1 MRPGAIRRRTVSA
14 DTYIGGMSGPAAPLP
29 GATGPLLLE
38 CAHYDRFECRS
49 CTWLERPY
57 DDQLAAKQMATREL
71 VRAALGDRPEPV
83 WLAPVPSVPEGFRTK
98 AKMVV
103 GGTAAEPTLGLWDQ
117 RRGAVDLRDCALH
130 TRGIRTTLPV
140 LAEFVTRA
148 GLAPYDISA
157 RSGELKHVLV
167 TESPAGELMVRW
179 VLRSTEAEARIRKHL
194 PWLLEAVAGLRVVT
208 LNVQPAHAALLEGE
222 REVVLTAQGTLPMQV
237 NGLILHLGPRS
248 FFQTNTDV
256 AASLYRAARAWVDEL
271 APASVHDLYCGV
283 GGFALHLAAPG
294 RTVTGI
300 EISPEA
306 VAAAGRGRDDAG
318 LSPDQVRFIAG
329 DATSYLLDD
338 SADLVVV
345 NPPRRG
351 LGADLAARLE
361 EAGPAAVL
369 YSSCNP
375 ETLARDLEVMRS
387 YAPVRAQVLD
397 MFPQTAH
404 LEVLILLKRQPRK
417 SR

>member
-1 MRPGAIRRRTVSA
+1 
-14 DTYIGGMSGPAAPLP
+14 MSGPV
-29 GATGPLLLE
+29 GVVLE
-38 CAHYDRFECRS
+38 CGHYDRFECRS

-57 DDQLAAKQMATREL
+57 DAQLAAKDSATQALIRT
-71 VRAALGDRPEPV
+71 ALGDRRQPT
-83 WLAPVPSVPEGFRTK
+83 WLPPVPSVPEGFRTK

-103 GGTAAEPTLGLWDQ
+103 GGTIEAPTLGLWDPSQ
-117 RRGAVDLRDCALH
+117 GSVDLRDCALH
-130 TRGIRTTLPV
+130 TLGIRAALPV

-148 GLAPYDISA
+148 ALAPYDIPT

-167 TESPAGELMVRW
+167 TESPVGELMVRW

-194 PWLLEAVAGLRVVT
+194 PWLQESLPGLRVVT
-208 LNVQPAHAALLEGE
+208 LNIQPVHAAVLEGE
-222 REVVLTAQGTLPMQV
+222 REVVLTEQATLPMRV
-237 NGLILHLGPRS
+237 NGLTLHLGPRS

-256 AASLYRAARAWVDEL
+256 AAALYRTARTWVDEL
-271 APASVHDLYCGV
+271 APSSVHDLYCGV

-300 EISPEA
+300 EISPDA
-306 VAAAGRGRDDAG
+306 VAAAERGREDAG
-318 LSPDQVRFIAG
+318 LSPEQVLFVAG
-329 DATSYLLDD
+329 DATSYLLEDR
-338 SADLVVV
+338 ADLVVV

-351 LGADLAARLE
+351 LGHALATRLE
-361 EAGPAAVL
+361 DSGPDAVL

-375 ETLARDLEVMRS
+375 ETLARDLTLMRS

-404 LEVLILLKRQPRK
+404 LEVLVLLQRSEYVASETPT
-417 SR
+417 

>member
-1 MRPGAIRRRTVSA
+1 MPRPV
-14 DTYIGGMSGPAAPLP
+14 APPP

-38 CAHYDRFECRS
+38 CGHYDRFECRS

-57 DDQLAAKQMATREL
+57 DAQLAAKQATTRDL
-71 VRAALGDRPEPV
+71 VRAALGSRPEPE
-83 WLAPVPSVPEGFRTK
+83 WLPPVPSAPEGFRTK

-103 GGTAAEPTLGLWDQ
+103 GGTAEEPTLGLWDPRQ
-117 RRGAVDLRDCALH
+117 GAVDLRDCALH
-130 TRGIRTTLPV
+130 TAGIRAALPV
-140 LAEFVTRA
+140 LAAFVTRA
-148 GLAPYDISA
+148 ALAPYDVPT

-194 PWLLEAVAGLRVVT
+194 PWLLESLPGLRVVT
-208 LNVQPAHAALLEGE
+208 INLQPAHAALLEGE
-222 REVVLTAQGTLPMQV
+222 RELVLTEQATLPMRV
-237 NGLILHLGPRS
+237 NGLTLHLGPRS
-248 FFQTNTDV
+248 FFQTNTEV
-256 AASLYRAARAWVDEL
+256 AAALYRAAQAWVDGL
-271 APASVHDLYCGV
+271 SPASVHDLYCGV

-300 EISPEA
+300 EISADA
-306 VAAAGRGRDDAG
+306 VAAAERGRDDAG
-318 LSPDQVRFIAG
+318 LPPDQVRFVAG
-329 DATSYLLDD
+329 DATSYALDGGP
-338 SADLVVV
+338 DLVVV

-351 LGADLAARLE
+351 LGADLATRLE

-375 ETLARDLEVMRS
+375 ETLARDLAVMRS
-387 YAPVRAQVLD
+387 YTPVRAQVLD

-404 LEVLILLKRQPRK
+404 LEVLVLLERAT
-417 SR
+417 